1 MSEKK
6 LPAGPLRVAVE
17 SPFAPGPL
25 GDETTHVEYAR
36 RALAHSLSLG
46 EAPLAS
52 HLLYPQVLADTDPR
66 ERAQGI
72 TAGLTWARCADLTVV
87 YIDYGVSPGMQS
99 AIDAAQTAQQPVE
112 YRKIGRNPVTTRP

>member
-1 MSEKK
+1 MGEKK
-6 LPAGPLRVAVE
+6 LPAGPRRVAVE

-36 RALAHSLSLG
+36 RALMDSLLRR

-52 HLLYPQVLADTDPR
+52 HLLYPQVLEDTDPR

-72 TAGLTWARCADLTVV
+72 AAGLTWARCADLTAV

-99 AIDAAQTAQQPVE
+99 AIDAAQAAQQPIE
-112 YRKIGRNPVTTRP
+112 YRTIGKNPRP

>member
-6 LPAGPLRVAVE
+6 QPAGTPRVAVE

-36 RALAHSLSLG
+36 RALAHSLSRG

-72 TAGLTWARCADLTVV
+72 AAGLTWARCADLTAA

-99 AIDAAQTAQQPVE
+99 AIDAAQAAQQPIE
-112 YRKIGRNPVTTRP
+112 FRLIGRNRT

>member
-1 MSEKK
+1 M
-6 LPAGPLRVAVE
+6 AGPDEPRRVAVE

-36 RALAHSLSLG
+36 RALAHSLSRG

-72 TAGLTWARCADLTVV
+72 AAGLTWARCADLTAV
-87 YIDYGVSPGMQS
+87 YIDYGVSPGMHS
-99 AIDAAQTAQQPVE
+99 AIHAAQAAQQPIEV
-112 YRKIGRNPVTTRP
+112 RVIGKNQ

>member
-6 LPAGPLRVAVE
+6 LPAGLRRVVVE

-36 RALAHSLSLG
+36 RALADSLSRG

-72 TAGLTWARCADLTVV
+72 AAGLAWARCADLTAV
-87 YIDYGVSPGMQS
+87 YIDYGVSPGMHS
-99 AIDAAQTAQQPVE
+99 AIHAAQAAQQPIEV
-112 YRKIGRNPVTTRP
+112 RVIGKNP

>member
-6 LPAGPLRVAVE
+6 QPAGPRRVAVE

-52 HLLYPQVLADTDPR
+52 HLLYPQVLADTDPS
-66 ERAQGI
+66 ERALGI
-72 TAGLTWARCADLTVV
+72 AAGLAWARCADLTAAYV
-87 YIDYGVSPGMQS
+87 DYGVSPGMHS
-99 AIDAAQTAQQPVE
+99 AIEAAQAAQQPIE
-112 YRKIGRNPVTTRP
+112 FRLIGRNRT